1 MRCKK
6 TRLDFG
12 KYGRKRYVI
21 AQPTLFL
28 LRPHTSNMD
37 KHQILRYD
45 LHIFFADACP
55 SNATLCRGHKYTLTY
70 FFSYYNMC
78 SRDLCNF
85 RNFVNLLIC
94 EFTDR
99 TRVNQTRVR
108 VNNLKLESTEILVE
122 VRMTAS

>member
-1 MRCKK
+1 MEE
-6 TRLDFG
+6 LDTHDYKLG
-12 KYGRKRYVI
+12 YEKCGAKRPDLDLIKYGRKPYAI

-37 KHQILRYD
+37 KHRILRYD

-70 FFSYYNMC
+70 FFSYYNIQ

-85 RNFVNLLIC
+85 RNFVNLLKC
-94 EFTDR
+94 
-99 TRVNQTRVR
+99 
-108 VNNLKLESTEILVE
+108 
-122 VRMTAS
+122 